1 MNKKVKMMKHI
12 KKLTLLIFSCCVTVS
27 YSQEFLTKEN
37 AVNIALEN
45 NYGILMA
52 KNNVE
57 IAKNNA
63 SIYNSDYL
71 PKITANAGA
80 NYNNDIN
87 EYTTQNGIKTKISDV
102 ESKVY
107 NASVAVNYTL
117 FDGLGRMYNY
127 QKLKETYN
135 LSELEAKT
143 IIENSLLQVYSKYFE
158 VANLTE
164 DSKNFLET
172 LTISKQRLTRT
183 KYGFDYG
190 QNTKLQVLNAEVDVN
205 NDSIRYINTQRL
217 LANSKRDLNLLLGR
231 DITTNFLVDTN
242 VKFEQ
247 LFQLN
252 SLLEKAKLYNIEMQK
267 INKSIILSNF
277 DIKINQSNWFPSLNL
292 NSSYGFNKNNND
304 SSFNYAEQLSKGLNA
319 GISLNWNIFDGG
331 ATKTRVQNAKIIA
344 ENLQVQKKQIENE
357 LERNITNAFE
367 VYNNSLFVLKAE
379 EKNVETNILNFSR
392 TEEQYKL
399 GQVTSIEFRQAQV
412 NLLNA
417 QSNLNLAKYNA
428 KNAELILL
436 QLTGNLLNTNF

>member
-1 MNKKVKMMKHI
+1 MMKHI

-135 LSELEAKT
+135 LSELEAKI

>member
-292 NSSYGFNKNNND
+292 NSSYGFNKNDND

>member
-1 MNKKVKMMKHI
+1 MKHI

-135 LSELEAKT
+135 LSELEAKI

>member
-292 NSSYGFNKNNND
+292 NSSYGFNKNDND

-399 GQVTSIEFRQAQV
+399 GLVTSIEFRQAQV

>member
-1 MNKKVKMMKHI
+1 MMKHI

-292 NSSYGFNKNNND
+292 NSSYGFNKNDND

>member
-1 MNKKVKMMKHI
+1 LNKKVKMMKHI

-292 NSSYGFNKNNND
+292 NSSYGFNKNDND